1 MSSLNSS
8 LLTFSHDLAD
18 AVERAGRSVVAIN
31 AGQRRSSSGV
41 HWQPGVIVT
50 AEHNLKRDEEIII
63 ALPHSTPISATL
75 IGRDPTTDLAVLRFE
90 GVELPTVE
98 IADASQLKVGHF
110 VLAIARHNDDL
121 SASFGVLSALSGSW
135 RTWSGGEI
143 DQFIRPDL
151 SFYPGFSGGPL
162 VDVQG
167 RVVGI
172 NTSGPRR
179 MVLTIPTITVNRVVS
194 QLIEKGHISRG
205 YLGVSLQPVHL
216 PDTLKATLNLPGSG
230 GVIVVN
236 VEAGGPADHSGVL
249 IGDVLVALDG
259 IPVSDT
265 GELLAL
271 LGPERVGK
279 TVGATI
285 VRGGTLT
292 ELTIA
297 VGERSRQEG

>member
-1 MSSLNSS
+1 MSLSSSS
-8 LLTFSHDLAD
+8 LLTLSDDLAD
-18 AVERAGRSVVAIN
+18 AVEKAGRSVVAIN
-31 AGQRRSSSGV
+31 ARQRRPSSGV

-50 AEHNLKRDEEIII
+50 AEHNLKGDEEITI
-63 ALPHSTPISATL
+63 ALCDGNPIPATL
-75 IGRDPTTDLAVLRFE
+75 IGRDPTTDLAVLQLE
-90 GVELPTVE
+90 NVELPSVQ
-98 IADASQLKVGHF
+98 IADTSQLKVGHF
-110 VLAIARHNDDL
+110 VLAIARHNNSL
-121 SASFGVLSALSGSW
+121 NVSFGVISTLSSSW

-151 SFYPGFSGGPL
+151 TFYPGFSGGPL

-167 RVVGI
+167 RVIGI

-179 MVLTIPTITVNRVVS
+179 MVLTIPAATVNRVVG

-216 PDTLKATLNLPGSG
+216 PDALKATLNLSGSG

-279 TVGATI
+279 TVSATI

-292 ELTIA
+292 ELAITI
-297 VGERSRQEG
+297 GERSRQEA